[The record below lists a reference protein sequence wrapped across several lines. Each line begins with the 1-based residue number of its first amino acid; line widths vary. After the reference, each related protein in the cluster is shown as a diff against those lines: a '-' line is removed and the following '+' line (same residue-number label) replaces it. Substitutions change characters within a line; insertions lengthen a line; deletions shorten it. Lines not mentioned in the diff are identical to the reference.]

1 MKTWL
6 RFVPYQ
12 GLDEVS
18 LLLIEDAPIPL
29 VGSFIWIYGKFYAVK
44 EHVYEYELLYQF
56 VEIRVQLLP
65 TSEVSPSGKY
75 HGSEN

>member
-6 RFVPYQ
+6 RFVVYQ
-12 GLDEVS
+12 GLEGVS
-18 LLLIEDAPIPL
+18 LLLIDDAPIPP
-29 VGSFIWIYGKFYAVK
+29 VGSYIWIYGKFYAVK
-44 EHVYEYELLYQF
+44 EHVYEYESLYQF

-65 TSEVSPSGKY
+65 ICGVSPSGKY